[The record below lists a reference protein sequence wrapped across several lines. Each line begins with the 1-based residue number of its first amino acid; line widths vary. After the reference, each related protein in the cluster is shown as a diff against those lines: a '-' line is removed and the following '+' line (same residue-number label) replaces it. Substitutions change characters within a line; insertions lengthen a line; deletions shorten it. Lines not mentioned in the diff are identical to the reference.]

1 MKDSICICLDE
12 ELNKI
17 VDDETGRNGFN
28 LDEFINTKLKEK
40 FNLSSRNKTCN
51 FKFRSK
57 DCTGLK
63 CALKTMPSTQS
74 SIPCWTYVDCD
85 GEENCVICDTLVDS
99 RGNTRIR
106 VKGQTLP
113 EV

>member
-28 LDEFINTKLKEK
+28 LDEFINDALKEK
-40 FNLSSRNKTCN
+40 YLSSRNKTCN

-85 GEENCVICDTLVDS
+85 GEENCVICDTRRFERQHTD
-99 RGNTRIR
+99 
-106 VKGQTLP
+106 KGKGADPT
-113 EV
+113 